1 MKDQW
6 KWGTEDDYWVRTC
19 AWSAPGCHPVGCGL
33 KLHIV
38 NNKLVGVEGD
48 EEHPHNKGRLCVR
61 CLTLPEYLNHPQR
74 ITTPLKRAGERGEN
88 KWTEISWDE
97 ALDTVADKAKE
108 LQAKYGMDT
117 VVVIQGTGRQAAI
130 FSPPLAFGVFRT
142 STTLMGISGYSC
154 YGPRCAIAEFV
165 FGTGYPE
172 LDYAPYFPDSYDH
185 PGYEVPKFIISWGKM
200 PLTSNG
206 DGLFGHALIDLM
218 KRGTKIVTIDP
229 RITWLGAHA
238 ETAIRLRPG
247 TDAALVL
254 AFLNVIIDE
263 GLYDHDFVENW
274 TYGFDELAERCREYP
289 PEKVAEICGIPVKQI
304 YHVAREFATN
314 KPSSLLW
321 GLTFDQTTCG
331 GQASHCALAMLAICG
346 YVDVPGGVTVGQPST
361 FLGKWRV
368 DTRSNLAPGQFE
380 NRIGAKEYP
389 AAAASQWVCN
399 PDLTLECL
407 ENDEPKQLRMAFI
420 QSTNIISA
428 TNNVQP
434 QRWYAALKERMEF
447 VVVRDLFMT
456 PTAVALAD
464 IFLPVAAFPELDG
477 VVLPHYG
484 RNPFFVGAINKAIEN
499 PGVRSDLE
507 ICLELGKRL
516 NPEAWPYKDAAD
528 FYDKQIRASYDFGF
542 DDLRKM
548 GVYQGGYTYQ
558 KHAKGLLRGDG
569 VPGFNTPS
577 TKVELS
583 SLLYPVWGEDALP
596 YYHEPYFS
604 PISTPELAA
613 EYPLILTTGG
623 RKYTSFHSEHRHIDS
638 LREIDKW
645 AKITINPI
653 DAKAN
658 GIQNGDWVT
667 VENWLGKCQLKAWV
681 SPVMKPGVVHCEH
694 GWWYPEQEGAEP
706 NLFGVWKSNI
716 NMLLPHFCVGKLG
729 FGSIYKEMLCKIY
742 KAESL
747 EG

>member
-74 ITTPLKRAGERGEN
+74 ITTPLKRAGERGE
-88 KWTEISWDE
+88 KQWTEISWDE

-247 TDAALVL
+247 TDAALGL

-645 AKITINPI
+645 AKITINPS

>member
-247 TDAALVL
+247 TDAALGL

-289 PEKVAEICGIPVKQI
+289 PEKVAEFCGIPVKQF

-407 ENDEPKQLRMAFI
+407 ENDEPKQ
-420 QSTNIISA
+420 
-428 TNNVQP
+428 
-434 QRWYAALKERMEF
+434 
-447 VVVRDLFMT
+447 
-456 PTAVALAD
+456 
-464 IFLPVAAFPELDG
+464 
-477 VVLPHYG
+477 
-484 RNPFFVGAINKAIEN
+484 
-499 PGVRSDLE
+499 
-507 ICLELGKRL
+507 
-516 NPEAWPYKDAAD
+516 
-528 FYDKQIRASYDFGF
+528 
-542 DDLRKM
+542 
-548 GVYQGGYTYQ
+548 
-558 KHAKGLLRGDG
+558 
-569 VPGFNTPS
+569 
-577 TKVELS
+577 
-583 SLLYPVWGEDALP
+583 
-596 YYHEPYFS
+596 
-604 PISTPELAA
+604 
-613 EYPLILTTGG
+613 
-623 RKYTSFHSEHRHIDS
+623 
-638 LREIDKW
+638 
-645 AKITINPI
+645 
-653 DAKAN
+653 
-658 GIQNGDWVT
+658 
-667 VENWLGKCQLKAWV
+667 
-681 SPVMKPGVVHCEH
+681 
-694 GWWYPEQEGAEP
+694 
-706 NLFGVWKSNI
+706 
-716 NMLLPHFCVGKLG
+716 
-729 FGSIYKEMLCKIY
+729 
-742 KAESL
+742 
-747 EG
+747 

>member
-1 MKDQW
+1 
-6 KWGTEDDYWVRTC
+6 
-19 AWSAPGCHPVGCGL
+19 
-33 KLHIV
+33 
-38 NNKLVGVEGD
+38 
-48 EEHPHNKGRLCVR
+48 
-61 CLTLPEYLNHPQR
+61 
-74 ITTPLKRAGERGEN
+74 
-88 KWTEISWDE
+88 
-97 ALDTVADKAKE
+97 
-108 LQAKYGMDT
+108 
-117 VVVIQGTGRQAAI
+117 
-130 FSPPLAFGVFRT
+130 
-142 STTLMGISGYSC
+142 
-154 YGPRCAIAEFV
+154 
-165 FGTGYPE
+165 
-172 LDYAPYFPDSYDH
+172 
-185 PGYEVPKFIISWGKM
+185 
-200 PLTSNG
+200 
-206 DGLFGHALIDLM
+206 
-218 KRGTKIVTIDP
+218 
-229 RITWLGAHA
+229 
-238 ETAIRLRPG
+238 
-247 TDAALVL
+247 
-254 AFLNVIIDE
+254 
-263 GLYDHDFVENW
+263 
-274 TYGFDELAERCREYP
+274 
-289 PEKVAEICGIPVKQI
+289 
-304 YHVAREFATN
+304 
-314 KPSSLLW
+314 
-321 GLTFDQTTCG
+321 
-331 GQASHCALAMLAICG
+331 
-346 YVDVPGGVTVGQPST
+346 
-361 FLGKWRV
+361 
-368 DTRSNLAPGQFE
+368 
-380 NRIGAKEYP
+380 
-389 AAAASQWVCN
+389 
-399 PDLTLECL
+399 
-407 ENDEPKQLRMAFI
+407 MAFI
-420 QSTNIISA
+420 QSTNIMSA

-548 GVYQGGYTYQ
+548 GVYQGGYTYP

>member
-247 TDAALVL
+247 TDAALGL

-346 YVDVPGGVTVGQPST
+346 YVDVPGVVTVGQPST

-645 AKITINPI
+645 EKITINPI

>member
-1 MKDQW
+1 MKEQW
-6 KWGTEDDYWVRTC
+6 KWGTDNDYWVRSC
-19 AWSAPGCHPVGCGL
+19 AWSAPGCHPVGCGV
-33 KLHIV
+33 KLHV
-38 NNKLVGVEGD
+38 VDNKLVGIEGD
-48 EEHPHNKGRLCVR
+48 EEHPVTNGRLCVR

-88 KWTEISWDE
+88 KWTPISWDE
-97 ALDTVADKAKE
+97 ALDTVAEKATE

-130 FSPPLAFGVFRT
+130 FAPPLAFGVFRT

-172 LDYAPYFPDSYDH
+172 LDFASYFPDSYDH
-185 PGYEVPKFIISWGKM
+185 PGYEIPKYIICWGKM

-206 DGLFGHALIDLM
+206 DGLFGHAIVDLM
-218 KRGTKIVTIDP
+218 KRGSKVVTIDP

-238 ETAIRLRPG
+238 DTAIRLRPG
-247 TDAALVL
+247 TDAALAL
-254 AFLNVIIDE
+254 AMLNIIIDE
-263 GLYDHDFVENW
+263 DLYDHDFVDNW
-274 TYGFDELAERCREYP
+274 CYGFDELAERCREYP
-289 PEKVAEICGIPVKQI
+289 PSKASEITGVPERLI
-304 YHVAREFATN
+304 YKVAREFATN

-321 GLTFDQTTCG
+321 GLTFDQTTTG
-331 GQASHCALAMLAICG
+331 GQAGHAALAMLAICG
-346 YVDVPGGVTVGQPST
+346 YVDVPGGVTVGQPSS

-380 NRIGAKEYP
+380 DRIGAKQFP
-389 AAAASQWVCN
+389 AAARSQWVCN

-407 ENDEPKQLRMAFI
+407 ETDEPKQLRMAFL

-434 QRWYAALKERMEF
+434 QRWYEALKKMEF

-464 IFLPVAAFPELDG
+464 IFLPVATFPELDG

-484 RNPFFVGAINKAIEN
+484 RNPFFVGAINKAIDN
-499 PGVRSDLE
+499 PGVKSDLE

-516 NPEAWPYKDAAD
+516 NPEAWQYEDAAD
-528 FYDKQIRASYDFGF
+528 FYDKQLRASYDFGF
-542 DDLRKM
+542 DELRKM

-558 KHAKGLLRGDG
+558 KHAKGMLRGDEQ
-569 VPGFNTPS
+569 PGFNTPS
-577 TKVELS
+577 GKIELS
-583 SLLYPVWGEDALP
+583 SLLFPVWGEDPLP

-604 PISTPELAA
+604 PLSHPELAE

-623 RKYTSFHSEHRHIDS
+623 RKYTSFHSEHRQIDT
-638 LREIDKW
+638 LREIDPV
-645 AKITINPI
+645 AKVTINPI
-653 DAKAN
+653 DAEKY
-658 GIQNGDWVT
+658 GIANGDWVT
-667 VENWLGKCQLKAWV
+667 IENWLGKCQMKAWV
-681 SPVMKPGVVHCEH
+681 TDVILPGVVHCEH

-706 NLFGVWKSNI
+706 NLFGVWKSNV
-716 NMLLPHFCVGKLG
+716 NMLLPHFCVNPLG
-729 FGSIYKEMLCKIY
+729 FGSIYKEMMCKIY
-742 KAESL
+742 KAQGL
-747 EG
+747 DG

>member
-247 TDAALVL
+247 TDAALGL

-304 YHVAREFATN
+304 YHVAREFANN

>member
-6 KWGTEDDYWVRTC
+6 KWGTEDDYWVSTC

-247 TDAALVL
+247 TDAALGL

>member
-33 KLHIV
+33 RLHVV

-61 CLTLPEYLNHPQR
+61 CLTLPEYVNHPQR

-88 KWTEISWDE
+88 KWTEITWDE
-97 ALDTVADKAKE
+97 ALDTVAEKATE
-108 LQAKYGMDT
+108 LQGKYGMDT
-117 VVVIQGTGRQAAI
+117 VMVIQGTGRQAAL
-130 FSPPLAFGVFRT
+130 FSPPIAFGVFRT

-172 LDYAPYFPDSYDH
+172 LDYAPYFPESYDH
-185 PGYEVPKFIISWGKM
+185 PGYEPPKYIISWGKM

-218 KRGTKIVTIDP
+218 KRGTKIVSIDP
-229 RITWLGAHA
+229 RITWLGAHS
-238 ETAIRLRPG
+238 ETVIRLRPG
-247 TDAALVL
+247 TDAALGL
-254 AFLNVIIDE
+254 AFLNVIIEED
-263 GLYDHDFVENW
+263 LYDHDFVENW

-380 NRIGAKEYP
+380 NRIGAKQYP

-407 ENDEPKQLRMAFI
+407 ENDEPKQLRMAYI
-420 QSTNIISA
+420 QSTNIIAA

-434 QRWYAALKERMEF
+434 QRWYKALKERMEF

-464 IFLPVAAFPELDG
+464 IFLPVATFPELDG

-484 RNPFFVGAINKAIEN
+484 RNPFFVGAINKAIDN
-499 PGVRSDLE
+499 PGVRSDME
-507 ICLELGKRL
+507 MCLELGKRL
-516 NPEAWPYKDAAD
+516 NPAAWPYKDAAD

-558 KHAKGLLRGDG
+558 KHAKGMLRGDG

-653 DAKAN
+653 DAEAN

-716 NMLLPHFCVGKLG
+716 KMLLPHFCVGKLG